1 MEHQYQIFVLLV
13 DYFKKSDKS
22 VIAGVMICNENQ
34 SCAPE
39 MADAESMQ
47 VIEHFLLLN
56 LRGRSA

>member
-1 MEHQYQIFVLLV
+1 
-13 DYFKKSDKS
+13 